1 MARVNSDQL
10 AKNPTHAVCWY
21 APSLLQ
27 EREDHCLSNSW
38 FSREHI
44 TWPMSLSG
52 IPAECCVF
60 RKVYSTVLCV
70 KLYLLTTALSVS
82 TTLDS
87 LLHTYLKHSTM
98 VTTYGCLVHRWY
110 TFDGWKYWSIL
121 CVMMPF
127 LKPKGYA
134 VKYSDTN
141 NGVKVKA
148 AYLILPTRLITSKCA
163 TQPWEIALAAQ
174 YNKSMLSTYF
184 WGCTAQLMPFP
195 VNNLYALSFAS
206 TSSLCSKR

>member
-1 MARVNSDQL
+1 MPICPKSRGERGPLSV
-10 AKNPTHAVCWY
+10 H
-21 APSLLQ
+21 SLVQQGAYHLVHVTQ
-27 EREDHCLSNSW
+27 WHT
-38 FSREHI
+38 SR
-44 TWPMSLSG
+44 
-52 IPAECCVF
+52 
-60 RKVYSTVLCV
+60 VLCISQGVLYSFAFPFNNSSV

-82 TTLDS
+82 SSLDN

-174 YNKSMLSTYF
+174 FNKSMLSTYF